1 MFGSQVMRLARAP
14 PSRHQ
19 PTQKTKTQS
28 QNKNSRGC
36 LWLSVAASRPPAAG
50 SRKSCIILTH
60 LVHFGGAVP
69 ATASSFL
76 LWGDLWQHSADLS
89 PFSRLN

>member
-14 PSRHQ
+14 PSRPQ

-69 ATASSFL
+69 ASASSFL
-76 LWGDLWQHSADLS
+76 LWGEIYGNTPLISPLS
-89 PFSRLN
+89 LG